1 MAQKHT
7 SCLLPALY
15 LILVYLT
22 FIWLFFGQYVLV
34 PDLYG
39 LVLLMFA
46 VLQIVVGLSNCILA
60 FVSCRP
66 THEHFLEHAAMILK
80 YGLIPYFV
88 VYWIGTTVGSLIAFF
103 IGGFGLILGV
113 IFGIIAYCQLFVGSC
128 YVLSY
133 LILMV
138 RTKQL
143 SILSAILL
151 AFTQFMYVLDVIG
164 LMGLLALKRKRY
176 QRITLCVM
184 LGFVFLICIA
194 LVLISLS

>member
-1 MAQKHT
+1 MTQKHT
-7 SCLLPALY
+7 SSLLPSLY

-22 FIWLFFGQYVLV
+22 LVWLFFGQYVLV

-46 VLQIVVGLSNCILA
+46 VLQAAVGVSNCVLA
-60 FVSCRP
+60 FICCRL

-80 YGLIPYFV
+80 YGLIPYFIC
-88 VYWIGTTVGSLIAFF
+88 YWIFATVGSVITLV
-103 IGGFGLILGV
+103 IGGLGLIFGLIFAV
-113 IFGIIAYCQLFVGSC
+113 IAYLELLVGSC

-176 QRITLCVM
+176 RRITLCVI
-184 LGFVFLICIA
+184 LGFVLICIA
-194 LVLISLS
+194 LVLIFLP